1 MISIIISLYDSGRYV
16 AKLRARLLRVVKSLC
31 SKGVKFEIIIVFNS
45 PAGKEREFIE
55 KLKNESWFRYAV
67 VERET
72 VFASWNRGMH
82 MANGEVVGFWNA
94 DDTRFADAIIDG
106 FNLIKNGADLVYFP
120 FHIIWVLRFGPISVP
135 VKYRHISPP
144 AYNQQEFSRS
154 MHCGP
159 FFMIS
164 KDFYNRVGPFDEQ
177 FKISGDLDWCVRAAK
192 LFGKFV
198 LSKKNA
204 GIFNVDGRGLS
215 AGVNPLMAAENQ
227 IIYKRHN
234 ITDKIVN

>member
-1 MISIIISLYDSGRYV
+1 MISIIISLYNSERYV
-16 AKLRARLLRVVKSLC
+16 NKLRGKLLRIAKLFEKKNL
-31 SKGVKFEIIIVFNS
+31 KFEVIVIFND
-45 PAGKEREFIE
+45 PKEKELKCIE
-55 KLKNESWFRYAV
+55 KLKKEPWFKHLV
-67 VERET
+67 VDRET
-72 VFASWNRGMH
+72 VFASWNRGM
-82 MANGEVVGFWNA
+82 AIAEGKTIAFWNA

-120 FHIIWVLRFGPISVP
+120 FHIVWVLRFGFMAIP

-144 AYNQQEFSRS
+144 IYNQQEFSSS

-164 KDFYNRVGPFDEQ
+164 KEFYNRVGPFDEQ
-177 FKISGDLDWCVRAAK
+177 FKISGDFDWCVHAAK
-192 LFGKFV
+192 ISEKFV

-215 AGVNPLMAAENQ
+215 SGVNPQLVAENK
-227 IIYKRHN
+227 IICQRHN
-234 ITDKIVN
+234 IINKF